1 MTAVSAPEVARE
13 RERERENKYTND
25 HDTQDDGNLGR

>member
-1 MTAVSAPEVARE
+1 MTAVSAPEVAT
-13 RERERENKYTND
+13 ERERENKYTND